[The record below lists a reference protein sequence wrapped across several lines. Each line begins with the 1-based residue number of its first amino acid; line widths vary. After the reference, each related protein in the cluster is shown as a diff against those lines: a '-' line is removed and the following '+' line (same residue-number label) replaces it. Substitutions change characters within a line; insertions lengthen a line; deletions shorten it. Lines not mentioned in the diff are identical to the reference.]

1 MAAAKKNTFE
11 NLSVAE
17 TPLKLDENQ
26 IIALYMEDFMENG
39 EEPKNVYSFC
49 KKIGISDT
57 DFYQH
62 FGSLQNL
69 KQDIWVKFFE
79 NAILTL
85 SQEQVYATYTTKN
98 KLLTLYYT
106 LFEIL
111 TLNRSYVLA
120 TLKENNEG
128 LNNLNQLKKMRHF
141 FKDFVNNIIQSD
153 NPNNSKFKNA
163 TEPLY
168 SEGSWVQFMFILKF
182 WLEDNSKGFEK
193 TDIIIEK
200 SVNTVVDLLDTKP
213 LDNIIDLGKFLWKER
228 KM

>member
-11 NLSVAE
+11 NFPVAE
-17 TPLKLDENQ
+17 TPIKIDENQ
-26 IIALYMEDFMENG
+26 IIALYVEDFMENG

-49 KKIGISDT
+49 KKIGLSDT
-57 DFYQH
+57 EFYMH

-79 NAILTL
+79 NAIFTI
-85 SQEQVYATYTTKN
+85 SQEQVYATYTPKN

-128 LNNLNQLKKMRHF
+128 MKNLTQLKKMRHF

-163 TEPLY
+163 TEPVY

>member
-11 NLSVAE
+11 NFPVAE
-17 TPLKLDENQ
+17 TPIKLDENQ

-49 KKIGISDT
+49 KKIGLSDT
-57 DFYQH
+57 EFYMH

-79 NAILTL
+79 NAIFTI
-85 SQEQVYATYTTKN
+85 SQEQVYATYTPKN

-128 LNNLNQLKKMRHF
+128 MKNLTQLKKMRHF
-141 FKDFVNNIIQSD
+141 FKDFVNNIIQ
-153 NPNNSKFKNA
+153 
-163 TEPLY
+163 
-168 SEGSWVQFMFILKF
+168 WV
-182 WLEDNSKGFEK
+182 KGFYTFYYFRINFVK
-193 TDIIIEK
+193 YAM
-200 SVNTVVDLLDTKP
+200 
-213 LDNIIDLGKFLWKER
+213 FLRSK
-228 KM
+228 